1 MSDSSC
7 SNCSKECEFRDYS
20 YECWVN
26 EIKTVKEHLKEEDID
41 LLKKVI
47 SKYDNEELE
56 YSLDVFRNLNNSA
69 KEIVRM
75 WESDI
80 EKVEK
85 SD

>member
-26 EIKTVKEHLKEEDID
+26 EIKKVKEHLNKEDID

-47 SKYDNEELE
+47 SKYDNEELK
-56 YSLDVFRNLNNSA
+56 YSLDVFHNLNNTA
-69 KEIVRM
+69 KEIVSM
-75 WESDI
+75 WEDV

>member
-7 SNCSKECEFRDYS
+7 SNCSKECKFRDYS

-56 YSLDVFRNLNNSA
+56 YSLDVFRDLNKTA
-69 KEIVRM
+69 KEIVSM
-75 WESDI
+75 WEERI
-80 EKVEK
+80 G
-85 SD
+85 